1 MVLQRLL
8 SLAIVLSCT
17 LCGCAL
23 GPHTIRGATLGY
35 NEVLHDTAEAEL
47 LLNLVRARYGE
58 QPNFV
63 EVASV
68 TQQYAFTSQTT
79 LQGDLAG
86 QVFPA
91 VGSFFPHLIWNGTVA
106 ETPTIALAPKFD
118 DKFNQRL
125 RSPISIDSMSILVWC
140 GWNIDTVLRVTSNN
154 INGLDNALMAGRA
167 HPEWPANVDEFR
179 QVTQLLK
186 QLQLR
191 GKVELVAQ
199 FEEEEGAAKPEAGK
213 PDAEKDKRLEDQ
225 VHVLRFSPDV
235 VGGPEHQQLM
245 HLLKLGKAES
255 FYKVNAAAEGI
266 LKEQPPYE
274 EVVLSRRSFSEVM
287 YYMSHG
293 IEVPCEHIVE
303 GVAHQTLLGNGQAFD
318 WNTVTGDML
327 RVCCQ
332 KRRPKHAEVAVKY
345 RGYWF
350 YIPNSD
356 LNSRYT
362 LNFLVELYNME
373 VRGGGGA
380 SVPLITIGAGG
391 K

>member
-8 SLAIVLSCT
+8 SLAIVLSFV
-17 LCGCAL
+17 CGCAI
-23 GPHTIRGATLGY
+23 GPRTIRNATLGY

-79 LQGDLAG
+79 LQGDVAG
-86 QVFPA
+86 AVFPP
-91 VGSFFPHLIWNGTVA
+91 VGSFFPHLILNGTVA

-167 HPEWPANVDEFR
+167 HPEWPANVDEFK
-179 QVTQLLK
+179 QVTHLLK

-199 FEEEEGAAKPEAGK
+199 FPEEGAAAKPEST
-213 PDAEKDKRLEDQ
+213 EDKRIEDQ
-225 VHVLRFSPDV
+225 LHVLRFSPDV
-235 VGGPEHQQLM
+235 VGTPEHQQLM
-245 HLLKLGKAES
+245 QLLKLGKAES
-255 FYKVNAAAEGI
+255 YYKVNAAAEGI
-266 LKEQPPYE
+266 LKEQPPYD

-293 IEVPCEHIVE
+293 IEVPCEHIVK
-303 GVAHQTLLGNGQAFD
+303 GIAHQTNLGNGQVFD

-332 KRRPKHAEVAVKY
+332 KRRPKNAEVAVKY
-345 RGYWF
+345 RDYWF

-356 LNSRYT
+356 LASRYT

>member
-1 MVLQRLL
+1 MVLQRFLPLAILL
-8 SLAIVLSCT
+8 SCMLS
-17 LCGCAL
+17 GCAI
-23 GPHTIRGATLGY
+23 GPHTIRNASLGY

-58 QPNFV
+58 QPSFV

-79 LQGDLAG
+79 VQGDFTGA
-86 QVFPA
+86 VFPP
-91 VGSFFPHLIWNGTVA
+91 VGSFFPHWVWNGTVS

-118 DKFNQRL
+118 DTFNQRL

-167 HPEWPANVDEFR
+167 HPEWPANVDEFK
-179 QVTQLLK
+179 QVTYLLK

-199 FEEEEGAAKPEAGK
+199 FPEDDGKAKPETT
-213 PDAEKDKRLEDQ
+213 KDKRLEDQ
-225 VHVLRFSPDV
+225 VHVLRFSPEI
-235 VGGPEHQQLM
+235 VGTPEHNELM
-245 HLLKLGKAES
+245 RLLKMGKAES

-266 LKEQPPYE
+266 LKEQPPYD
-274 EVVLSRRSFSEVM
+274 EVVLSRRSFSEVV
-287 YYMSHG
+287 YFMSHG
-293 IEVPCEHIVE
+293 IEVPCEHVVQGI
-303 GVAHQTLLGNGQAFD
+303 AHQTVMADGQSFD
-318 WNTVTGDML
+318 WNTVTGDMF

-332 KRRPKHAEVAVKY
+332 KRRPKNAEVAVKY

-350 YIPNSD
+350 YIDKAD
-356 LNSRYT
+356 LASRYT

-380 SVPLITIGAGG
+380 AVPLITIGAGG